1 MKTKT
6 VAFIITLT
14 IGLTGALAQNT
25 YAQAQATGLGKA
37 HILGST
43 LQVQHRADLDYGQ
56 IMADNTEQ
64 QATKHPKFD
73 DDVASFKV
81 TGSPLTKVIL
91 DVTAGD
97 LTDDYGNVLPYSPD
111 VAGHKF
117 DRQTAAHQLV
127 NPNTIQTNDSGEFFL
142 WVGGS
147 ITVAADQAPG
157 LYETTIT
164 VEAEYF

>member
-1 MKTKT
+1 MKIQTIALLT
-6 VAFIITLT
+6 ALTL
-14 IGLTGALAQNT
+14 GLTGALAQNT

-37 HILGST
+37 HIIGTT
-43 LQVQHRADLDYGQ
+43 LQVEHRADLDFGQ

-64 QATKHPKFD
+64 QATKDPKFD

-81 TGSPLTKVIL
+81 TGSPLTKVIM

-97 LTDDYGNVLPYSPD
+97 LTDDYGNTLPFNID
-111 VAGHKF
+111 VGGHKF
-117 DRQTAAHQLV
+117 DHQTAAHQIP
-127 NPNTIQTNDSGEFFL
+127 NPHTTQTNDSGEYFL
-142 WVGGS
+142 WIGGS

-157 LYETTIT
+157 MYETTIT

>member
-1 MKTKT
+1 MKMKMI
-6 VAFIITLT
+6 ALLATLL
-14 IGLTGALAQNT
+14 IGFTGAAAQRAH
-25 YAQAQATGLGKA
+25 AQAQATGLGKA

-43 LQVQHRADLDYGQ
+43 RQVEHRADLDFGQ

-64 QATKHPKFD
+64 QASKDPKAD

-81 TGSPLTKVIL
+81 TGAPLSKVIV

-97 LTDDYGNVLPYSPD
+97 LTDDYGNTLPYSLD

-117 DRQTAAHQLV
+117 DHQTSSHQMV

-142 WVGGS
+142 WIGGS
-147 ITVAADQAPG
+147 ITVGADQAPG